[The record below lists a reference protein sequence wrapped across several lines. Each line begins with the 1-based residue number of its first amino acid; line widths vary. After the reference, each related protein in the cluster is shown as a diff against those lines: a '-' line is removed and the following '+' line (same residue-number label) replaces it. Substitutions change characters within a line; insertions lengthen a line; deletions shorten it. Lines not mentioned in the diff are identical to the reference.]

1 MFSILLSLCVFALA
15 QALAS
20 PDNALVKRQ
29 GAPGTGVLTDFQV
42 YEPVLTPS
50 GPSNQYGCVYTKT
63 LMEYD
68 FANSYGAP
76 FVGNWK
82 RLWRELS

>member
-1 MFSILLSLCVFALA
+1 MSILQLCVFALA
-15 QALAS
+15 AFAH
-20 PDNALVKRQ
+20 PDHAKRQ
-29 GAPGTGVLTDFQV
+29 GAPGSGVLTDFQV

-50 GPSNQYGCVYTKT
+50 GSSNQYGCVYIKT

-76 FVGNWK
+76 FVGK
-82 RLWRELS
+82 VSRMLLRHGLI